1 MSTLKTQAAVLWKA
15 GEDWS
20 VREIDLDAP
29 RSGEVLVRLAAS
41 GICHSDEHLVTGD
54 LPVALPII
62 GGHEGAGTVETVGP
76 GVTSVVPG
84 DHVVFS
90 FVPACGVCPSC
101 SSGHQSRC
109 DLGRFFPEGLQVS
122 DQTSRHH
129 ADGTDLR
136 LMCLLGAFA
145 RHTVVAEASVVK
157 VDPSL
162 PLDKVCL
169 LGCGVATGWG
179 SSVYAA
185 GVRAGETAVIIGL
198 GGVGSSAVQGARLA
212 GAELIIGIDPIEWKR
227 EKAKG
232 FGATHTA
239 ASIDEALELVRELTW
254 GRMAERVVMA
264 MGVGD
269 GRLIG
274 PAMGL
279 AAKGGRVVVTNIH
292 PHVESQISI
301 NMGEVTLLEKQLVG
315 ALFGS
320 ANPRVDIPRLARLY
334 QAGLVDLDGL
344 VTRTYTLEQVNEGF
358 DDLRN
363 GRVLRGVIRF
373 E

>member
-1 MSTLKTQAAVLWKA
+1 MLWKA

-20 VREIDLDAP
+20 VREIELDPP
-29 RSGEVLVRLAAS
+29 RAGEVLVRLAAS

-62 GGHEGAGTVETVGP
+62 GGHEGAGVVEEVGA
-76 GVTSVVPG
+76 GVTSVAPG

-90 FVPACGVCPSC
+90 FVPACGICPSC

-109 DLGRFFPEGLQVS
+109 DLGRFFPEGLQVL

-129 ADGTDLR
+129 VDGTDLR
-136 LMCLLGAFA
+136 LMCLLGSFA

-157 VDPSL
+157 VDESL

-179 SSVYAA
+179 SAVYAA
-185 GVRAGETAVIIGL
+185 GVQAGETVVVVGL

-212 GAELIIGIDPIEWKR
+212 GAEMIFGIDPIEWKR
-227 EKAKG
+227 EKAKS

-239 ASIDEALELVRELTW
+239 ASMDEATELVRELTW
-254 GRMAERVVMA
+254 GRMAERVIMT

-269 GRLIG
+269 GRLIA
-274 PAMGL
+274 PAMTL
-279 AAKGGRVVVTNIH
+279 ASKGGRVVVTNIH
-292 PHVESQISI
+292 SYLESQISI
-301 NMGEVTLLEKQLVG
+301 AMHEVTLLEKQLVG

-320 ANPRVDIPRLARLY
+320 ANPRVDIPKLARLY
-334 QAGLVDLDGL
+334 QSGHVDLDGL
-344 VTRTYTLEQVNEGF
+344 VTKTYTLDQVNEGF

-363 GRVLRGVIRF
+363 GRVLRGVILF